1 MLKNKLAEDMKDAMR
16 NKDTLRK
23 NAITLLRAEIKQK
36 EVDERKELSEEE
48 IQSVLQKQIR
58 AREKAMVEFEKGQR
72 QDLVDEA
79 KEEIKVLSSYLPAQ
93 LSEEEVLKV
102 VKEVIQEHGKNMGAI
117 MGALKARLAGKADM
131 GKANAM
137 VRSELEKVK

>member
-137 VRSELEKVK
+137 VRSELERS

>member
-16 NKDTLRK
+16 NKNTLRK

-137 VRSELEKVK
+137 VRSELEKS

>member
-137 VRSELEKVK
+137 VRSELEKS

>member
-1 MLKNKLAEDMKDAMR
+1 MKDAMR

-93 LSEEEVLKV
+93 FSEEEVLKV

-117 MGALKARLAGKADM
+117 MGALKARLAGKVDM

-137 VRSELEKVK
+137 VRSELEKS